1 MSSCSFRV
9 SAGKIMKKV
18 GKSDGYELG
27 KIKRGGKGEK
37 EKVQSTASTLTGYS
51 MNVCIFTYSVAT
63 T

>member
-1 MSSCSFRV
+1 
-9 SAGKIMKKV
+9 MKKV

-37 EKVQSTASTLTGYS
+37 EKVQYKYSQHINRLYS

>member
-1 MSSCSFRV
+1 
-9 SAGKIMKKV
+9 MKKV